1 MPRKRFEDT
10 PYDPIAADL
19 VREVVA
25 ARKHAVVAVAPVSI
39 ESQPIRPAM
48 NLVSLP
54 VPAESKTPEPSITK
68 RFLLN
73 RSENEDLEA
82 FLLRLQKQAGTKVT
96 LSMFTRALLN
106 VVMQAES
113 ALLAELGQGRP
124 RRFPSTHDSIGQG
137 VFEDWWI
144 GCLLNALRTL
154 PRAPVLGSRPT
165 GVGGFHDGQP
175 GS

>member
-1 MPRKRFEDT
+1 MPRKPFEET

-25 ARKHAVVAVAPVSI
+25 TRRHPVVARAPATIAAPEPTRSG
-39 ESQPIRPAM
+39 M
-48 NLVSLP
+48 TLVSAP
-54 VPAESKTPEPSITK
+54 TSDSAEPKSPEPSITK

-96 LSMFTRALLN
+96 LSMFTRAVFN

-113 ALLAELGQGRP
+113 ALLAEVGQGKP
-124 RRFPSTHDSIGQG
+124 RRFPSTHDSIAQG
-137 VFEDWWI
+137 IFEDWWMR
-144 GCLLNALRTL
+144 CVTNALRTL
-154 PRAPVLGSRPT
+154 PRAGALGPR
-165 GVGGFHDGQP
+165 
-175 GS
+175 

>member
-25 ARKHAVVAVAPVSI
+25 ARKHAVAPFPPAPPESGREVLRAGMSLVALPTPSPVD
-39 ESQPIRPAM
+39 
-48 NLVSLP
+48 
-54 VPAESKTPEPSITK
+54 SKTPEPSITK

-96 LSMFTRALLN
+96 LSMFARALLN
-106 VVMQAES
+106 VVMQAEA
-113 ALLAELGQGRP
+113 ALHSEVGQGRP
-124 RRFPSTHDSIGQG
+124 RRFPSTHDSIAQG

-144 GCLLNALRTL
+144 RCLCNALRTL
-154 PRAPVLGSRPT
+154 PRAGVLGARPA
-165 GVGGFHDGQP
+165 
-175 GS
+175 GSGNPHE

>member
-1 MPRKRFEDT
+1 MPRKPFEDT

-19 VREVVA
+19 VREVVT
-25 ARKHAVVAVAPVSI
+25 ARKQSSPVITPRATAGNLEGSRPSISLVTAPETLGVDHK
-39 ESQPIRPAM
+39 
-48 NLVSLP
+48 N
-54 VPAESKTPEPSITK
+54 PEPAITK

-106 VVMQAES
+106 VVMQAEP
-113 ALLAELGQGRP
+113 ALLSEVGQGRP
-124 RRFPSTHDSIGQG
+124 RRFPSTHDSIAQG

-144 GCLLNALRTL
+144 QCVTNALRTL
-154 PRAPVLGSRPT
+154 PRA
-165 GVGGFHDGQP
+165 GVP
-175 GS
+175 GARSA